1 MMNRFFRL
9 IGDATRRYF
18 VAGVLLFAPI
28 GVTLWAIT
36 WIVDT
41 LDNLLLP
48 GFLQL
53 IPGIDADVQPDIP
66 PLLGLIFTFGA
77 ILLIGVIARDVLG
90 HEIIRVWE
98 RFLGRV
104 PIIGRM
110 YNALRQ
116 LFEAIFSAGG
126 QANFRRVV
134 LIEYPRKGIYAIA
147 FVSNTTQESISQY
160 LPEPTL
166 NCFLPTTPNPTSG
179 FYLLVPEREVID
191 VNFTVEEA
199 FKLIMSAGLVPPSPP
214 TASPSA
220 RPSPTR
226 SSPPSSE
233 PKERPSQNEQP

>member
-1 MMNRFFRL
+1 MMKRLLQL

-18 VAGVLLFAPI
+18 AAGVLLFAPI
-28 GVTLWAIT
+28 GMTLWAII

-53 IPGIDADVQPDIP
+53 IPGIDTNPQPDLP
-66 PLLGLIFTFGA
+66 PFLGLIFTFAA
-77 ILLIGVIARDVLG
+77 ILLTGVIARDVLG
-90 HEIIRVWE
+90 HEIVRVWE
-98 RFLGRV
+98 RLLGRV

-116 LFEAIFSAGG
+116 LFEAIVSSGD

-147 FVSNTTQESISQY
+147 FVSNTTQATITQY

-191 VNFTVEEA
+191 VDFTVEEA
-199 FKLIMSAGLVPPSPP
+199 FKLIMSAGLVPPTRSRESPA
-214 TASPSA
+214 TSPS
-220 RPSPTR
+220 SH
-226 SSPPSSE
+226 SE
-233 PKERPSQNEQP
+233 EQHS

>member
-1 MMNRFFRL
+1 MMNRFLRV

-18 VAGVLLFAPI
+18 VAGILLFAPI
-28 GVTLWAIT
+28 GMTLWAIT

-53 IPGIDADVQPDIP
+53 IPGIDANAPPDIP
-66 PLLGLIFTFGA
+66 PFLGLIFTFAA
-77 ILLIGVIARDVLG
+77 ILIIGVIARDVLG
-90 HEIIRVWE
+90 HEIVRVWE

-116 LFEAIFSAGG
+116 LFEAVVSSGD

-147 FVSNTTQESISQY
+147 FVSNTTQDSISQY

-191 VNFTVEEA
+191 VDFTVEEA
-199 FKLIMSAGLVPPSPP
+199 FKLIMSAGLVPPSRQ
-214 TASPSA
+214 TASPSTDPA
-220 RPSPTR
+220 SNP
-226 SSPPSSE
+226 E
-233 PKERPSQNEQP
+233 EQT

>member
-1 MMNRFFRL
+1 MTKRFLRL
-9 IGDATRRYF
+9 IADATRRYF
-18 VAGVLLFAPI
+18 IAGVLLFAPI
-28 GVTLWAIT
+28 GMTLWAIT

-53 IPGIDADVQPDIP
+53 IPGIDANAQPDIP
-66 PLLGLIFTFGA
+66 PFLGLIFTFGA
-77 ILLIGVIARDVLG
+77 ILIIGVIARDVLG
-90 HEIIRVWE
+90 HEIVRVWE

-116 LFEAIFSAGG
+116 LFEAIVSSSD

-134 LIEYPRKGIYAIA
+134 LIEYPRKGIYALA
-147 FVSNTTQESISQY
+147 FVSNTTQASINQY

-199 FKLIMSAGLVPPSPP
+199 FKLIMSAGLVPPPSSTPP
-214 TASPSA
+214 PPAPSA
-220 RPSPTR
+220 
-226 SSPPSSE
+226 SE
-233 PKERPSQNEQP
+233 PEAHS